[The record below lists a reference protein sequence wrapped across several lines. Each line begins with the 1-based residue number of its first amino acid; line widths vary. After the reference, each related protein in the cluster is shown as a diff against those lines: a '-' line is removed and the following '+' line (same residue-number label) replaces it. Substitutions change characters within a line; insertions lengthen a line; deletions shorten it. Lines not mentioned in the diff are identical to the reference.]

1 MIGDMN
7 ELLLKSVEVLPP
19 LPDTVSKLRKYV
31 SEANSNIE
39 TMKVAEIISSDPLM
53 TAKLLQLAN
62 SPYYGFT
69 REITTINQVMTA
81 KLLQL
86 ANSPYY
92 GFTREITTINQVITL
107 LGVGN
112 IINIVMAD
120 SIRDN
125 FKIDVSPYG
134 LNTQNFLKTCN
145 EEATFIANWLN
156 DEDKKLSH
164 LLVPCAMLLRLGIV
178 IFSNFLIQNH
188 KDKDFLAF
196 LNKNENL
203 ALAENEFLGV
213 DHISFLGF
221 LLHRWNF
228 DDVLI
233 ESICFVRTPHAA
245 REKVKKSAYA
255 LAITDH
261 LFAPHDGSS
270 PFNAKAAVALLK
282 EAKTQGINFDLNNLL
297 SKLPN
302 KAKEN
307 LNKED

>member
-39 TMKVAEIISSDPLM
+39 TMKVAEIISTDPL
-53 TAKLLQLAN
+53 
-62 SPYYGFT
+62 
-69 REITTINQVMTA
+69 MTA

-112 IINIVMAD
+112 IINIVTAD
-120 SIRDN
+120 SIRDS

-145 EEATFIANWLN
+145 EEATFITNWLN

-245 REKVKKSAYA
+245 REEVKKSAYA

-270 PFNAKAAVALLK
+270 PFNVKAAVALLE

-297 SKLPN
+297 FKLPS

>member
-53 TAKLLQLAN
+53 
-62 SPYYGFT
+62 
-69 REITTINQVMTA
+69 MA

-255 LAITDH
+255 LAVTDH

-297 SKLPN
+297 SKLPS

>member
-39 TMKVAEIISSDPLM
+39 TMKVAEIISSDPL
-53 TAKLLQLAN
+53 
-62 SPYYGFT
+62 
-69 REITTINQVMTA
+69 MTA

-196 LNKNENL
+196 LNKSENL

-270 PFNAKAAVALLK
+270 LFNAKAAVALLK

>member
-1 MIGDMN
+1 MN

-31 SEANSNIE
+31 SEANLNIE

-69 REITTINQVMTA
+69 REITTINQV
-81 KLLQL
+81 
-86 ANSPYY
+86 
-92 GFTREITTINQVITL
+92 ITL

-112 IINIVMAD
+112 IINIVTAD

-245 REKVKKSAYA
+245 REEVKKSAYA

-270 PFNAKAAVALLK
+270 PFNAKAAVALLE

-297 SKLPN
+297 SKLPS

>member
-69 REITTINQVMTA
+69 REITTINQV
-81 KLLQL
+81 
-86 ANSPYY
+86 
-92 GFTREITTINQVITL
+92 ITL

-112 IINIVMAD
+112 IINIVTAD
-120 SIRDN
+120 FIRDN

-145 EEATFIANWLN
+145 EEATFITNWLN

-196 LNKNENL
+196 LNKSENL

-221 LLHRWNF
+221 LSHRWNF

-245 REKVKKSAYA
+245 REEVKKSAYA

>member
-69 REITTINQVMTA
+69 REITTINQV
-81 KLLQL
+81 
-86 ANSPYY
+86 
-92 GFTREITTINQVITL
+92 ITS

-112 IINIVMAD
+112 IINIVTAD

-145 EEATFIANWLN
+145 EEATFITNWLN

-245 REKVKKSAYA
+245 REEVKKSAYA

-270 PFNAKAAVALLK
+270 PFNAKAAVALLE

-297 SKLPN
+297 SKLPS

-307 LNKED
+307 LNEED

>member
-69 REITTINQVMTA
+69 REITTINQV
-81 KLLQL
+81 
-86 ANSPYY
+86 
-92 GFTREITTINQVITL
+92 ITL

-145 EEATFIANWLN
+145 DEATFIANWLN

-213 DHISFLGF
+213 DHIYFLGF

>member
-1 MIGDMN
+1 IGDMN

-39 TMKVAEIISSDPLM
+39 TMKVAEIISSDPL
-53 TAKLLQLAN
+53 
-62 SPYYGFT
+62 
-69 REITTINQVMTA
+69 MTA

-307 LNKED
+307 LNKKD

>member
-39 TMKVAEIISSDPLM
+39 TMKVAEIISSDPL
-53 TAKLLQLAN
+53 
-62 SPYYGFT
+62 
-69 REITTINQVMTA
+69 MTA

-196 LNKNENL
+196 LNKSENL
-203 ALAENEFLGV
+203 ALAENEFLAV

>member
-69 REITTINQVMTA
+69 REITTINQV
-81 KLLQL
+81 
-86 ANSPYY
+86 
-92 GFTREITTINQVITL
+92 ITL
-107 LGVGN
+107 LGIGN
-112 IINIVMAD
+112 IINIVTAD
-120 SIRDN
+120 SIRDS

-134 LNTQNFLKTCN
+134 LDTQNFLKTCN
-145 EEATFIANWLN
+145 EEATFITNWLN

-245 REKVKKSAYA
+245 REEVKKSAYA

-270 PFNAKAAVALLK
+270 PFNAKAAVALLE
-282 EAKTQGINFDLNNLL
+282 EAKTQGVNFDLNNLL
-297 SKLPN
+297 SKLPS

>member
-69 REITTINQVMTA
+69 REITTINQV
-81 KLLQL
+81 
-86 ANSPYY
+86 
-92 GFTREITTINQVITL
+92 ITL

-125 FKIDVSPYG
+125 CKIDVSPYG

-307 LNKED
+307 LNKKD

>member
-39 TMKVAEIISSDPLM
+39 TMKVAEIISSDPL
-53 TAKLLQLAN
+53 
-62 SPYYGFT
+62 
-69 REITTINQVMTA
+69 MTA

-196 LNKNENL
+196 LNKSENL

-297 SKLPN
+297 SKLPS

>member
-39 TMKVAEIISSDPLM
+39 TMKVAEIISSDPL
-53 TAKLLQLAN
+53 
-62 SPYYGFT
+62 
-69 REITTINQVMTA
+69 MTA

-188 KDKDFLAF
+188 KDRDFLAF

>member
-7 ELLLKSVEVLPP
+7 ELLLKNVEVLPP

-39 TMKVAEIISSDPLM
+39 TMKVAEIISSNPL
-53 TAKLLQLAN
+53 
-62 SPYYGFT
+62 
-69 REITTINQVMTA
+69 MTA

>member
-31 SEANSNIE
+31 SEANLNIE

-53 TAKLLQLAN
+53 TD
-62 SPYYGFT
+62 
-69 REITTINQVMTA
+69 

-112 IINIVMAD
+112 IINIVTAD

-245 REKVKKSAYA
+245 REEVKKSAYA

-270 PFNAKAAVALLK
+270 PFNAKAAVALLE

-297 SKLPN
+297 SKLPS

>member
-53 TAKLLQLAN
+53 MAKLLQLAN

-69 REITTINQVMTA
+69 REITTINQV
-81 KLLQL
+81 
-86 ANSPYY
+86 
-92 GFTREITTINQVITL
+92 VTL

-297 SKLPN
+297 SKLPS

>member
-1 MIGDMN
+1 MIRDMN

-69 REITTINQVMTA
+69 REITTINQV
-81 KLLQL
+81 
-86 ANSPYY
+86 
-92 GFTREITTINQVITL
+92 ITL

-112 IINIVMAD
+112 IINIVTAD

-145 EEATFIANWLN
+145 EEATFITNWLN

-196 LNKNENL
+196 LNKSENL

-245 REKVKKSAYA
+245 REEVKKSAYA

>member
-39 TMKVAEIISSDPLM
+39 TMKVAEIISSDPL
-53 TAKLLQLAN
+53 
-62 SPYYGFT
+62 
-69 REITTINQVMTA
+69 MTA

-270 PFNAKAAVALLK
+270 PFNAKVAVALLK

>member
-39 TMKVAEIISSDPLM
+39 TMKVAKIISSDPL
-53 TAKLLQLAN
+53 
-62 SPYYGFT
+62 
-69 REITTINQVMTA
+69 MTA

>member
-7 ELLLKSVEVLPP
+7 ELLLKSVKVLPP

-69 REITTINQVMTA
+69 REITTINQV
-81 KLLQL
+81 
-86 ANSPYY
+86 
-92 GFTREITTINQVITL
+92 ITL

-112 IINIVMAD
+112 IINIVTAD

-145 EEATFIANWLN
+145 EEATFITNWLN

-196 LNKNENL
+196 LNKSENL

-245 REKVKKSAYA
+245 REEVKKSAYA

>member
-39 TMKVAEIISSDPLM
+39 TMKVAEIISSDPL
-53 TAKLLQLAN
+53 
-62 SPYYGFT
+62 
-69 REITTINQVMTA
+69 MTA

-196 LNKNENL
+196 LNKSENL

-213 DHISFLGF
+213 EHISFLGF

>member
-39 TMKVAEIISSDPLM
+39 TMKVAEIISSNPL
-53 TAKLLQLAN
+53 
-62 SPYYGFT
+62 
-69 REITTINQVMTA
+69 MTA

-261 LFAPHDGSS
+261 LFAPHDDSS

>member
-39 TMKVAEIISSDPLM
+39 TMKVAEIISSDPL
-53 TAKLLQLAN
+53 
-62 SPYYGFT
+62 
-69 REITTINQVMTA
+69 MTA

-196 LNKNENL
+196 LNKSENL

-233 ESICFVRTPHAA
+233 ESICFVRTSHAA

>member
-39 TMKVAEIISSDPLM
+39 TMKVAEIISSDPL
-53 TAKLLQLAN
+53 
-62 SPYYGFT
+62 
-69 REITTINQVMTA
+69 MTA

-164 LLVPCAMLLRLGIV
+164 LLVPCAMLLKLGIV

>member
-69 REITTINQVMTA
+69 R
-81 KLLQL
+81 
-86 ANSPYY
+86 
-92 GFTREITTINQVITL
+92 GITTINQVITL
-107 LGVGN
+107 LGIGN
-112 IINIVMAD
+112 IINIVTAD
-120 SIRDN
+120 SIRDS

-134 LNTQNFLKTCN
+134 LDTQNFLKTCN
-145 EEATFIANWLN
+145 EEATFITNWLN

-245 REKVKKSAYA
+245 REEVKKSAYA

-270 PFNAKAAVALLK
+270 PFNAKAAVALLE

-297 SKLPN
+297 SKLPS

>member
-69 REITTINQVMTA
+69 REITTINQV
-81 KLLQL
+81 
-86 ANSPYY
+86 
-92 GFTREITTINQVITL
+92 ITL

-125 FKIDVSPYG
+125 FKIDVLPYG

-196 LNKNENL
+196 LNKSENL

>member
-69 REITTINQVMTA
+69 REITTINQV
-81 KLLQL
+81 
-86 ANSPYY
+86 
-92 GFTREITTINQVITL
+92 ITL
-107 LGVGN
+107 LGIGN
-112 IINIVMAD
+112 IINIVTAD
-120 SIRDN
+120 SIRDS

-134 LNTQNFLKTCN
+134 LDTQNFLKTCN
-145 EEATFIANWLN
+145 EEATFITNWLN

-245 REKVKKSAYA
+245 REEVKKSAYA

-261 LFAPHDGSS
+261 LFSPHDGSS
-270 PFNAKAAVALLK
+270 PFNAKAAVALLE

-297 SKLPN
+297 SKLPS

>member
-39 TMKVAEIISSDPLM
+39 TMKVAEIISSDPL
-53 TAKLLQLAN
+53 
-62 SPYYGFT
+62 
-69 REITTINQVMTA
+69 MTA

-196 LNKNENL
+196 LNKSENL
-203 ALAENEFLGV
+203 ALVENEFLGV

>member
-39 TMKVAEIISSDPLM
+39 TMKIAEIISSDPLM

-69 REITTINQVMTA
+69 REITTINQV
-81 KLLQL
+81 
-86 ANSPYY
+86 
-92 GFTREITTINQVITL
+92 ITL
-107 LGVGN
+107 LGAGN
-112 IINIVMAD
+112 IINIVTAD
-120 SIRDN
+120 SIRDS

-134 LNTQNFLKTCN
+134 LDTQIFLKNCN
-145 EEATFIANWLN
+145 EEATFITNWLN

-188 KDKDFLAF
+188 REKEFLTF
-196 LNKNENL
+196 LNETKIENI

-228 DDVLI
+228 DDILI

-245 REKVKKSAYA
+245 REEVKKSAYA

-261 LFAPHDGSS
+261 LFAPYDGSS
-270 PFNAKAAVALLK
+270 PFNTKAAVALLE
-282 EAKTQGINFDLNNLL
+282 EAKTQGVSFNLSNFL

>member
-19 LPDTVSKLRKYV
+19 LLPDTVSKLRKYV

-39 TMKVAEIISSDPLM
+39 TMKVAEIISSDPL
-53 TAKLLQLAN
+53 
-62 SPYYGFT
+62 
-69 REITTINQVMTA
+69 MTA

>member
-62 SPYYGFT
+62 SH
-69 REITTINQVMTA
+69 
-81 KLLQL
+81 
-86 ANSPYY
+86 YY

-112 IINIVMAD
+112 IINIVTAD

-145 EEATFIANWLN
+145 EEATFITNWLN
-156 DEDKKLSH
+156 DEDKKLSSH

-196 LNKNENL
+196 LNKSENL

-245 REKVKKSAYA
+245 REEVKKSAYA

>member
-39 TMKVAEIISSDPLM
+39 TMKVAEIISSDPL
-53 TAKLLQLAN
+53 
-62 SPYYGFT
+62 
-69 REITTINQVMTA
+69 MTA

-255 LAITDH
+255 LAIIDH

-307 LNKED
+307 LNKKD

>member
-39 TMKVAEIISSDPLM
+39 TMKVAEIISSDPL
-53 TAKLLQLAN
+53 
-62 SPYYGFT
+62 
-69 REITTINQVMTA
+69 MTA

-164 LLVPCAMLLRLGIV
+164 LLVPCAVLLRLGIV

-196 LNKNENL
+196 LNKSENL

>member
-53 TAKLLQLAN
+53 
-62 SPYYGFT
+62 
-69 REITTINQVMTA
+69 MA

-92 GFTREITTINQVITL
+92 GFTREITTINQVIIL

-196 LNKNENL
+196 LNKSENL

>member
-69 REITTINQVMTA
+69 REITTINQV
-81 KLLQL
+81 
-86 ANSPYY
+86 
-92 GFTREITTINQVITL
+92 ITL

-145 EEATFIANWLN
+145 EEATFIVNWLN

-196 LNKNENL
+196 LNKSENL

>member
-1 MIGDMN
+1 DMN

-69 REITTINQVMTA
+69 REITTINQV
-81 KLLQL
+81 
-86 ANSPYY
+86 
-92 GFTREITTINQVITL
+92 ITL

-112 IINIVMAD
+112 IINIVTAD

-145 EEATFIANWLN
+145 EEATFITNWLN

-245 REKVKKSAYA
+245 REEVKKSAYA

-270 PFNAKAAVALLK
+270 PFNAKAAVALLE

-297 SKLPN
+297 SKLPS

>member
-69 REITTINQVMTA
+69 REITTINQV
-81 KLLQL
+81 
-86 ANSPYY
+86 
-92 GFTREITTINQVITL
+92 ITL

-145 EEATFIANWLN
+145 EEATFITNWLN

-245 REKVKKSAYA
+245 REEVKKSAYA

-270 PFNAKAAVALLK
+270 PFNAKAAVALLE

-297 SKLPN
+297 SKLPS

-307 LNKED
+307 LNEED

>member
-69 REITTINQVMTA
+69 REITTINQV
-81 KLLQL
+81 
-86 ANSPYY
+86 
-92 GFTREITTINQVITL
+92 ITL

-145 EEATFIANWLN
+145 DEATFIANWLN

-270 PFNAKAAVALLK
+270 PFNAKAAVALLR